1 MYPFARKERPSN
13 EYLDVKIPWDSVK
26 KLYKFIKRVWTNKK
40 DSAATSFKIEKWSSG
55 SSLRNFCQKE
65 KDDIS
70 IISPSYDVKDD
81 AKAINL
87 ALPDEMPE
95 PPTKTPGNGV
105 ITAWS
110 CTENLSGPCGGEKLF
125 LCWKWM
131 AKETGKGYKSSKK
144 AGRIEH
150 LSHKMYIIVSPYTV
164 TDIARM
170 FLQKEHH
177 KSSG

>member
-95 PPTKTPGNGV
+95 PPTTTPGNGV

-144 AGRIEH
+144 AGRIENNV
-150 LSHKMYIIVSPYTV
+150 YY
-164 TDIARM
+164 
-170 FLQKEHH
+170 
-177 KSSG
+177 